1 MLPFLWP
8 VMTSPWLVL
17 WLGLL
22 SISLFGLMVLVA
34 FLAVDM
40 RRTLQGVQTMIP
52 LWTNVARHAECATAA
67 AEQLVARAHH
77 SVGQVTNVVDA
88 ACETAAE
95 TLHGIRQLKRHFGT
109 NGARKAPR
117 RRRT

>member
-1 MLPFLWP
+1 
-8 VMTSPWLVL
+8 MTSPWFLL

-22 SISLFGLMVLVA
+22 SLSLFGLVVLVA
-34 FLAVDM
+34 LLAVDL
-40 RRTLQGVQTMIP
+40 RRALRGIEAMIP
-52 LWTNVARHAECATAA
+52 LWTDVARHARHVTATA
-67 AEQLVARAHH
+67 EHLVAQAGH
-77 SVGQVTNVVDA
+77 SVGQVTGVVDA